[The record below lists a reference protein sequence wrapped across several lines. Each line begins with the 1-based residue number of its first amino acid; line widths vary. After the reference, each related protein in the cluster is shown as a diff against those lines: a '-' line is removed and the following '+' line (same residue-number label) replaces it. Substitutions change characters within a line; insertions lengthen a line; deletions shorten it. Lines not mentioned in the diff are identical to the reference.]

1 MIRQRTRSDVPFL
14 TFTPRFDP
22 VAVPRGTAQVLG
34 TFRLGGQAL
43 AVDWPEQGI
52 FARLPG
58 LTADAVHEAWLVEGP
73 VTSGTFDGIAW
84 RRAGDVLFGVID
96 LDEAAFADG
105 AEAPMQAASEL
116 AYRRIFA
123 LLDAQGLPALWRVW
137 NYLSDING
145 EARGLERYRQFNV
158 GRQDAFLACR
168 RGSTGNVPAACALG
182 LQLGPLSVAFLA
194 GATPAVPV
202 ENPRQVSAY
211 NYPAEYGPRSPTF
224 SRAALVYP
232 PGQEILFIS
241 GTASI
246 VGHQT
251 VHAGDV
257 AGQTREALANV
268 LAVLAEANRKRRSA
282 EFLPETLVYR
292 VYLRHLADYPQIHA
306 LLSAALPG
314 AEVLYVEAD
323 VCRSDLLV
331 EIEAMALHALEDAPC

>member
-1 MIRQRTRSDVPFL
+1 M
-14 TFTPRFDP
+14 
-22 VAVPRGTAQVLG
+22 LG
-34 TFRLGGQAL
+34 AFRLGAATA

-52 FARLPG
+52 FASLPG
-58 LTADAVHEAWLVEGP
+58 STAALVQEAWLVDAPCQSGNFEGI
-73 VTSGTFDGIAW
+73 VW
-84 RRAGDVLFGVID
+84 RRSGDVLFGVIE
-96 LDEAAFADG
+96 LDEADFPDS
-105 AEAPMQAASEL
+105 PVQAASEV

-145 EARGLERYRQFNV
+145 ETHGLERYRQFNI

-182 LQLGPLSVAFLA
+182 LRQGPLSVAFLA

-282 EFLPETLVYR
+282 EFLPLALVYR
-292 VYLRHLADYPQIHA
+292 VYLRHLADFAQVSAVLETA
-306 LLSAALPG
+306 LAG
-314 AEVLYVEAD
+314 AELLYVEAD

-331 EIEAMALHALEDAPC
+331 EIEAMALHALEESPC